1 MSDDTKMET
10 QREVN
15 TRSLEDLQENG
26 LENRVQ
32 VSYYL
37 TSIYDHSIFEAFS
50 KVVQKLIPQ
59 LPHME
64 QMLDTFVSVSH
75 YQKMQPLS
83 NLRG

>member
-1 MSDDTKMET
+1 MDT

-15 TRSLEDLQENG
+15 TRSQEDLQEHG

-64 QMLDTFVSVSH
+64 QMLDTFVSVRDDGRKEKS
-75 YQKMQPLS
+75 
-83 NLRG
+83 